1 MQRIS
6 KREETEVAKIKLNKY
21 MYNVEIVDRL
31 MREQKKSASDMAEF
45 IYGNRRRSVV
55 HLVKEGANPTA
66 ELIEKV
72 ADFLDVSIDELF
84 GRYNPRNANDRD
96 VELMEKLIRAQE
108 AQINMSNEANELL
121 KSKIRLLEFELNEV
135 KHAK

>member
-1 MQRIS
+1 
-6 KREETEVAKIKLNKY
+6 

-121 KSKIRLLEFELNEV
+121 KSKIRLLEFELKEV

>member
-1 MQRIS
+1 
-6 KREETEVAKIKLNKY
+6 

-72 ADFLDVSIDELF
+72 
-84 GRYNPRNANDRD
+84 R
-96 VELMEKLIRAQE
+96 
-108 AQINMSNEANELL
+108 
-121 KSKIRLLEFELNEV
+121 
-135 KHAK
+135 